1 MLRKKMELKTQG
13 FTMKATMKNYVV
25 MGPPVAGAFRERP
38 FKPTTFRKFYDRG
51 LFPTAL
57 KHDAKGNR
65 IKWQVEI
72 ETLDYHHYLPL
83 FFDGLRETVYPYEF
97 FARQGT
103 HDMLE
108 HGGPKIRPVIPQ
120 LIMPIKNALNTRNRQ
135 VICTTLKVLQHL
147 VLSGDMVGEALVPYY
162 RQILPICNIFKNMNI
177 NSGDGIEYG
186 QQNRMNIGDL
196 IKETLEL
203 FELHGGE
210 HAYINIK
217 YMVPTYELM
226 SSIQP
231 MATMYSRHEVAKSNS
246 LHQFSRAEDK
256 PLKTRFRNQQAAK
269 KHNEPDE
276 SLPRL
281 GTGQMTLLPAIST
294 EEASAG
300 QNQERNKLLPRRP

>member
-1 MLRKKMELKTQG
+1 MLRKKLELKTQG

-25 MGPPVAGAFRERP
+25 MGPPTAGAFRERSI
-38 FKPTTFRKFYDRG
+38 KPTTFRKFFDRG
-51 LFPTAL
+51 LFPTTL

-97 FARQGT
+97 FGRQGT

-108 HGGPKIRPVIPQ
+108 HGGPKILPVIPQ

-162 RQILPICNIFKNMNI
+162 RQILPIFNIFKNMNI

-186 QQNRMNIGDL
+186 QQNRVNIGDL

-203 FELHGGE
+203 FELHGGV

-226 SSIQP
+226 GSIQP
-231 MATMYSRHEVAKSNS
+231 SATMYSREELTESNS
-246 LHQFSRAEDK
+246 GQQFTRAENT
-256 PLKTRFRNQQAAK
+256 PLKVRFRKQQAAK
-269 KHNEPDE
+269 KPDE
-276 SLPRL
+276 TNESMPRL
-281 GTGQMTLLPAIST
+281 GTGQMTLLPAISPET
-294 EEASAG
+294 ASAG
-300 QNQERNKLLPRRP
+300 QNQECNKLLPRRH